1 MLEFE
6 SSASLTLDSHIKE
19 ITGLWNLSH
28 KSFKNF
34 YKKFAGE
41 SLTDSEVFEARILLI
56 NMILSLLKNDCEVIL
71 DEIKKENPYL

>member
-6 SSASLTLDSHIKE
+6 SSASLTLDSHIRE
-19 ITGLWNLSH
+19 ISGLWGLSH

-34 YKKFAGE
+34 YRKFTGE

-56 NMILSLLKNDCEVIL
+56 NMILSTLKTDCEVIL
-71 DEIKKENPYL
+71 NEIKKENPYI